1 MTLST
6 PFIWVILPI
15 VVAGVCTALYQRRIF
30 GILLTT
36 ITAFGLALLAAG
48 FPEELAFSV
57 GPLTLAFEES
67 LGILGRQIILS
78 YDILPFIAFTYAMTG
93 LWALSSNL
101 PGVPDTF
108 RPVSLVMTALL
119 TAAMGVQPFLY
130 AALLIETAVLFSI
143 PMLSPAGDERYR
155 GILRYL
161 SLMTIA
167 MPFILIAGWL
177 LTGVVILPPDSP
189 LVGQTALML
198 GLGFALLLAVFPF
211 HSWIPMVSQHS
222 HPIVV
227 SYVLFILP
235 TTILVFGLNF
245 LNRYTFLRTSQEIFN
260 IIRIIGAVMIVFGG
274 LWTAMQDH
282 LKRAFGFSAL
292 VETGFSLLAVGLAAE
307 GGLRWMLMLFPVR
320 ALGYWLWGYTLT
332 RIEQHCGSLEISAI
346 QGYGRKFPVL
356 FAGLL
361 LTQLSIAG
369 LPLLASFPI
378 KIALLTQAVSTGT
391 ALGVWSFIGNL
402 GLFVFSIRVLLNA
415 VIPLDDEPA
424 HLWAIAEKTSELL
437 PVVVMILAIV
447 LLGLLPGM
455 FVSGLTNILTAFPQ
469 LQ

>member
-6 PFIWVILPI
+6 PFIWVVLPI
-15 VVAGVCTALYQRRIF
+15 VVAGVCIAFSKRRIF
-30 GILLTT
+30 TILLAI
-36 ITAFGLALLAAG
+36 ITAFSLAALAAF
-48 FPEELAFSV
+48 FPEELALSA
-57 GPLTLAFEES
+57 GPLTVIFVES
-67 LGILGRQIILS
+67 LGILGRQITLT
-78 YDILPFIAFTYAMTG
+78 YDMLPFIAFIYAMTG

-101 PGVPDTF
+101 PGVPGTF

-130 AALLIETAVLFSI
+130 AALLIETAVLVSI
-143 PMLSPAGDERYR
+143 PMLSPAGDESFR

-189 LVGQTALML
+189 LVGQATLML

-211 HSWIPMVSQHS
+211 HSWLPMVNQHG

-245 LNRYTFLRTSQEIFN
+245 LNRYAFLRTSQEIFN
-260 IIRIIGAVMIVFGG
+260 IIRIIGAVMIIFGG
-274 LWTAMQDH
+274 LWTAVQDN
-282 LKRAFGFSAL
+282 LKRVFGFSAL
-292 VETGFSLLAVGLAAE
+292 VETGFSLLAVGLAAD
-307 GGLRWMLMLFPVR
+307 GGLKWMLMLFPVR
-320 ALGYWLWGYTLT
+320 AVGYWLWGYTLT
-332 RIEQHCGSLEISAI
+332 RIEQHCGSLDIRAI
-346 QGYGRKFPVL
+346 QGYGRKFPLL

-361 LTQLSIAG
+361 LTQMSIAG

-378 KIALLTQAVSTGT
+378 KIALLTQAAAAGT
-391 ALGVWSFIGNL
+391 AVGMWSFIGNL
-402 GLFVFSIRVLLNA
+402 GLFVFCIRLLLNA
-415 VIPLDDEPA
+415 VIPLEDATAP
-424 HLWAIAEKTSELL
+424 LWSIAEKSSEYL
-437 PVVVMILAIV
+437 PVVIMILVFV
-447 LLGLLPGM
+447 LLGLFPGT